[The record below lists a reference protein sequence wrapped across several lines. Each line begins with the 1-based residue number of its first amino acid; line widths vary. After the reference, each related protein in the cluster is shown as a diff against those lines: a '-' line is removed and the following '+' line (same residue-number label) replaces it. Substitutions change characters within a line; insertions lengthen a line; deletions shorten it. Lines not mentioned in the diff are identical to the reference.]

1 MKFRLFSLL
10 ALALIAAC
18 SGHSTSEK
26 ATPTPSATS
35 IAFGLPTGAKM
46 LSSHDVLTPHFVGHD
61 LIAASPQSLDDL
73 SSWLTSMSATPPN
86 GYTADDPAHLSELKK
101 RIEPYGI
108 RAAAFVHQV
117 NGQPHGVLVLVF
129 DPATVRQKAGILV
142 SLASKYRALPPM
154 LRDPVDAQIKKQSGM
169 TGTEL
174 LAPSNPIG
182 AVIESLDVLKAANE
196 RGVLII
202 DGTKT

>member
-1 MKFRLFSLL
+1 MKFRLFAVL
-10 ALALIAAC
+10 ALAVIAAC

-26 ATPTPSATS
+26 ATPTPGATS
-35 IAFGLPTGAKM
+35 IAFGLPTGAKL
-46 LSSHDVLTPHFVGHD
+46 LSSHDVVTPHFVGHD
-61 LIAASPQSLDDL
+61 LIAASAQSLADL
-73 SSWLTSMSATPPN
+73 SGWLTSMSATPPN
-86 GYTADDPAHLSELKK
+86 GYTADDPSHLSELKK

-129 DPATVRQKAGILV
+129 DPATVREKAGILV

-154 LRDPVDAQIKKQSGM
+154 LRDPIDTQIKKQSGM

-182 AVIESLDVLKAANE
+182 AVIESLDTLKTANE
-196 RGVLII
+196 RGILII
-202 DGTKT
+202 DGTKK